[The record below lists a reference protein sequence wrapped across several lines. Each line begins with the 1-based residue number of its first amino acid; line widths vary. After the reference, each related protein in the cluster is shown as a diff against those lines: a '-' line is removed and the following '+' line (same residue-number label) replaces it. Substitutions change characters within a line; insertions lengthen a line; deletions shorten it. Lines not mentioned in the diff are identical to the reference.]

1 MIFELHIKDFI
12 LIDEEIIA
20 FKDGLNIITGETGAG
35 KSMILGAI
43 SLVLGATAS
52 KDVIRTGCEQAL
64 VKCVFEANQS
74 ANKEVV
80 ACGLPVD
87 EDWLIISREVNAKG
101 KSISRVNGQ
110 IVTLNTLKAI
120 TQHLLDVHG
129 QFDNQALFL
138 KDFQLRTLDAY
149 GGERLHSKK
158 TEVSE
163 IYEQLHNHILKRE
176 TLIKANEDKDK
187 QVDFL
192 EYQLSEINTA
202 SLIVGEDEA
211 LEKSFAHY
219 AHLETIQQA
228 FEASEMAFQG
238 EFGDGILGILSKLQ
252 MTFKQVARYDDR
264 AKYFSEQLDEQF
276 YILEDLNRDM
286 RHYAESLSVDPE
298 KKYLLEQRLNEINKL
313 KTKYGQDIISIL
325 NYRDKLQE
333 ERDYYERIE
342 IELDALNTHIEAF
355 EKTYDQLAGEL
366 SALRLK
372 ASDLFESAVTRQLN
386 ELNMKAAVFSVSISR
401 LDKRSLTGIDD
412 VVFTIATNPGQPL
425 KPLKRIVS
433 GGELSRLML
442 AIKIVMGGDDM
453 TPTQIFDEIDAGI
466 SGVTASVVGEKLHQ
480 LTKGSQ
486 IICITHLPQIAV
498 FADHHY
504 CIQKKSDSD
513 DVKTYVS
520 AIFGK
525 EIIEEIGR
533 LVGGVSVSESTSKH
547 VLDMLKE
554 AEQRKGK

>member
-43 SLVLGATAS
+43 SLVLGAAAS
-52 KDVIRTGCEQAL
+52 KDVIRTDCDQAF
-64 VKCVFEANQS
+64 VKCVFEANAK
-74 ANKEVV
+74 ANIEV
-80 ACGLPVD
+80 ASYGLPVD

-101 KSISRVNGQ
+101 KSVSRVNGQ
-110 IVTLNTLKAI
+110 IVTLNTLKAM

-138 KDFQLRTLDAY
+138 KDFQLRTLDVY
-149 GGERLHSKK
+149 GGAPIKEKK
-158 TEVSE
+158 AKVSDL
-163 IYEQLHNHILKRE
+163 YEQLHIQILKRE
-176 TLIKANEDKDK
+176 TLIKANDDKDK

-192 EYQLSEINTA
+192 KFQLGEINAA
-202 SLIVGEDEA
+202 SLVVGEDEDI
-211 LEKSFAHY
+211 EKSFAYY
-219 AHLETIQQA
+219 ANLEAIEKAFQA
-228 FEASEMAFQG
+228 AEDIFQG

-252 MTFKQVARYDDR
+252 MTFKQVERYDDR
-264 AKYFSEQLDEQF
+264 VKQFSAQLDEQF
-276 YILEDLNRDM
+276 YLLEDLSRDM
-286 RHYAESLSVDPE
+286 RHYSESLSLDPE
-298 KKYLLEQRLNEINKL
+298 KKYHLEQRLNEINKL
-313 KTKYGQDIISIL
+313 KTKYGQDVISIL
-325 NYRDKLQE
+325 SYRDKLQE
-333 ERDYYERIE
+333 ERDYYERITSE
-342 IELDALNTHIEAF
+342 LETLDKDIEVLQKN
-355 EKTYDQLAGEL
+355 YDQLANEL

-372 ASDLFESAVTRQLN
+372 AAQSFEKEVTLQLS
-386 ELNMKAAVFSVSISR
+386 ELNMKAALFSVSIARS
-401 LDKRSLTGIDD
+401 DKRSATGIDD
-412 VVFTIATNPGQPL
+412 VVFMIATNPGQPL

-480 LTKGSQ
+480 LAKESQ

-504 CIQKKSDSD
+504 CIQKQSDSD
-513 DVKTYVS
+513 DVKTVVN
-520 AIFGK
+520 AIK
-525 EIIEEIGR
+525 DQEIIAEIGR
-533 LVGGVSVSESTSKH
+533 LVGGVSISESTSKH

-554 AEQRKGK
+554 AEKRK